1 MGGTTQAEGAGYNL
15 ANLLGRGSSAAIEGR
30 KMLPL
35 EFILIRVHGNRTSVL
50 TQRVR
55 ETFMFLLM

>member
-1 MGGTTQAEGAGYNL
+1 MGGTTQAEGAGYKL

-35 EFILIRVHGNRTSVL
+35 ELILIRVHGNRTEP
-50 TQRVR
+50 RG
-55 ETFMFLLM
+55 